1 MGVIMETLSK
11 AERRHEAIKDLL
23 IKNDVYFIDDFC
35 NTLNVSEATI
45 RNDLTFLESQ
55 GKLRRIK
62 GGALATISI
71 LQDSVFSKRSV
82 ENIGEKQKIA
92 KYVVDHII
100 TEGMR
105 ITLDSGSTCLAIAEA
120 IVDRKLKCSVITNS
134 FSASR
139 VLAKIPQVDLYLAGG
154 RYNRQND
161 SFRDEQTTASMST
174 MFSDIF
180 FLSADG
186 VDADSGITTFYNDE
200 SFIKFEMIK
209 QAKKVVVV
217 SDYSKIGKVG
227 LKLLCNINKVARI
240 IVDDKIDEEE
250 VLKFKQANIQ
260 IDIVK

>member
-1 MGVIMETLSK
+1 METLSK

-35 NTLNVSEATI
+35 SVLNVSEATI
-45 RNDLTFLESQ
+45 RNDLSFLESQ

-71 LQDSVFSKRSV
+71 LQDSVFSKRSI
-82 ENIGEKQKIA
+82 ENVREKQKIA

-105 ITLDSGSTCLAIAEA
+105 VTLDSGSTCLAIAEA
-120 IVDRKLKCSVITNS
+120 IVDRKIKCSVITNS

-139 VLAKIPQVDLYLAGG
+139 VLAKIPQVDLYVAGG

-161 SFRDEQTTASMST
+161 SFRDEQTTACIASLY
-174 MFSDIF
+174 SDVF

-186 VDADSGITTFYNDE
+186 VDAESGITTDYNDE
-200 SFIKFEMIK
+200 SFVKFEMIK
-209 QAKKVVVV
+209 QTKKIVVV
-217 SDYSKIGKVG
+217 SDYTKIGKVG
-227 LKLLCNINKVARI
+227 LKLICNINKVARI
-240 IVDDKIDEEE
+240 VVDDQVDEEE
-250 VLKFKQANIQ
+250 VLKFKQANIVV
-260 IDIVK
+260 DIVK